1 MGNRTHILPSS
12 TANNLSKKR
21 SEALHIETMFRLPS
35 PLLVWPKGQGFAT
48 GIMDLGGG
56 LHVCQLSTLDKVW
69 ATHEGGPD
77 NLGATFFEP
86 SRIPDGFSML
96 GCYSQPNN
104 KPFFGWVLVG
114 KDDGSSGA
122 LRKPLDYTL
131 IWSSESSEI
140 KRDGNGYV
148 WLPIPPEGY
157 KAIGHVVTN
166 SPQKPFLDKIR
177 CVRADLTNQCEAD
190 SWIWGPGKASYAN
203 GFSVYNVR
211 PSIRGVNALGVS
223 VGTFVAQLGG
233 IASPLSIACLK
244 NAKSNLSSMPNLMQ
258 IDALMRAYSPWVYFH
273 PDEEFLPSSMR
284 WFFVNGALLYSK
296 GEESKPVP
304 IEPNGS
310 NLPQGG
316 SNDGAYWLDLPV
328 DAGAKERV
336 KKGDLGNSQVYVHVK
351 PMLGASFTD
360 LAIWMFYPF
369 NGPSKAKVGIVNVSL
384 GKIGEHVGDWE
395 HVTLR
400 VSNFNGEL
408 QRVYF
413 SEHNGGTWLEAY
425 ELEFQN
431 GNKTVAYASLH
442 GHALYP
448 KAGLV
453 LQGSGGIGI
462 RNDTGKSKMMMDI
475 GGSYSVVAA
484 EYLGSA
490 IIEPAWLKYCRKWGP
505 KISYDIADEIRKVE
519 RALPGP
525 FKSAFNRFVRG
536 LPNEVLGEEGPT
548 GPNMKNNW
556 TQDEV

>member
-1 MGNRTHILPSS
+1 MGNRHILPSS

-21 SEALHIETMFRLPS
+21 SEALPIETMFRLPS
-35 PLLVWPKGQGFAT
+35 PLPVWPKLAIGQGFAT

-56 LHVCQLSTLDKVW
+56 LHMCQISTLDKVW
-69 ATHEGGPD
+69 ATHEGGLD
-77 NLGATFFEP
+77 NLGATLFEP
-86 SRIPDGFSML
+86 SRIPDDFSML
-96 GCYSQPNN
+96 GCYSQHNN

-114 KDDGSSGA
+114 KDDGSSGD

-166 SPQKPFLDKIR
+166 SPQKAFLDKIK
-177 CVRADLTNQCEAD
+177 CIRANLTDQCEAN
-190 SWIWGPGKASYAN
+190 SWIWGPGKASNAN
-203 GFSVYNVR
+203 GFNVYDVR

-233 IASPLSIACLK
+233 TASPLSIACLK

-258 IDALMRAYSPWVYFH
+258 IDALMRVYSPWVYFH

-284 WFFVNGALLYSK
+284 WFFVNGAMLYSK
-296 GEESKPVP
+296 GEESNPGP

-310 NLPQGG
+310 NLYQGG
-316 SNDGAYWLDLPV
+316 SNNGAYWLDLPV
-328 DAGAKERV
+328 DVGAKERV
-336 KKGDLGNSQVYVHVK
+336 KKGDLGNFQVYVHVK
-351 PMLGASFTD
+351 LMLGASFTD

-369 NGPSKAKVGIVNVSL
+369 NGPAKAKVRIVNVSL
-384 GKIGEHVGDWE
+384 GKIAEHV
-395 HVTLR
+395 
-400 VSNFNGEL
+400 L
-408 QRVYF
+408 QRLYF
-413 SEHNGGTWLEAY
+413 SEHSGGTWLEAF

-431 GNKTVAYASLH
+431 GNKIVAYTSLH
-442 GHALYP
+442 GHAF
-448 KAGLV
+448 
-453 LQGSGGIGI
+453 GGIGI
-462 RNDTGKSKMMMDI
+462 RNDTGKSKRMLDT
-475 GGSYSVVAA
+475 GRSYSIMVV

-490 IIEPAWLKYCRKWGP
+490 IIEPTWLKYCRKWGP
-505 KISYDIADEIRKVE
+505 KISYDVADEIR
-519 RALPGP
+519 
-525 FKSAFNRFVRG
+525 RG
-536 LPNEVLGEEGPT
+536 LPNEVLGEEGPM

>member
-12 TANNLSKKR
+12 TANNLSNKR

-69 ATHEGGPD
+69 ATHEGGLD

-114 KDDGSSGA
+114 KDDGSSGV

-148 WLPIPPEGY
+148 WLPIPPR
-157 KAIGHVVTN
+157 
-166 SPQKPFLDKIR
+166 PFLDKIR
-177 CVRADLTNQCEAD
+177 CVRADLTDQCEAD
-190 SWIWGPGKASYAN
+190 SGIWGPGKASYAN

-258 IDALMRAYSPWVYFH
+258 IDALMRAYSPWVDFH

-310 NLPQGG
+310 NLSQGG

-328 DAGAKERV
+328 DAGAKER
-336 KKGDLGNSQVYVHVK
+336 VYVHVK

-369 NGPSKAKVGIVNVSL
+369 NGSSKAKVGIVNVSL

-431 GNKTVAYASLH
+431 GSKTVAYASLH
-442 GHALYP
+442 GHALYS

-536 LPNEVLGEEGPT
+536 LPNEVLGEEGPM